1 VDNYKKYVDQLSFKI
16 FGYLIIYFV
25 ILGTAT
31 FVCYRIWPLYSPFFF
46 MTMASVAIT
55 GGFLITLALAKSA
68 AAPVRTLQDIFS
80 YKFRPTFDAREPD
93 TSKITTGRELV
104 EALRD
109 LLKSVDVGK
118 TSAVETINTAQT
130 TGNLVGTIA
139 GNLPMPVIAI
149 KSDNRIAYANKT
161 AAAYFELKGE
171 VFNSNFTEIAN
182 LSFPSEDTFD
192 NWLADCRNNKVTDTK
207 SWTRVRLTLDD
218 QSSPKQFDMIAYFS
232 KGDSTGAE
240 TLLAVFDQSDRY
252 NHDDQDVSFLALAVH
267 ELRTPLTIMRGLIE
281 VFEEE
286 VTPTLNEEMR
296 GFMGKL
302 HASAQQLTA
311 FVSNI
316 LNMAR
321 VEQNQLTLSL
331 REEEWTPIL
340 TNAINDLN
348 LRAQVHGKQIQ
359 LTIDPGLPKVAVDR
373 MGVQEV
379 VNNLVENAIKYSG
392 GANQILVRAGLNKQG
407 LVVTSIQDFG
417 VGIPQSILPHLFEK
431 YYRSHRTKGTASGT
445 GLGLYLCQAI
455 VKAHGGTIA
464 AESHEGKGS
473 TFSFT
478 LLPYGM
484 VKSEADQGQ
493 DGIIRGAHGWI
504 KNHNIYKG

>member
-1 VDNYKKYVDQLSFKI
+1 MVFATILVSTFYV
-16 FGYLIIYFV
+16 GYRVLLIRS
-25 ILGTAT
+25 LL
-31 FVCYRIWPLYSPFFF
+31 LYII
-46 MTMASVAIT
+46 AGLVSVVVGFIIT
-55 GGFLITLALAKSA
+55 IMIAKSA
-68 AAPVRTLQDIFS
+68 SEPLRWLQDIFA
-80 YKFRPTFDAREPD
+80 YKFRPTLSQTEPN
-93 TSKITTGRELV
+93 TAQIRTGREIV
-104 EALRD
+104 EGFRD
-109 LLKSVDVGK
+109 LLKS
-118 TSAVETINTAQT
+118 TAVEMSIAPTTAATQTINQSAGT
-130 TGNLVGTIA
+130 LMGTIA
-139 GNLPMPVIAI
+139 SNLPMPVLAI
-149 KSDNRIAYANKT
+149 KSDDRIAYINK
-161 AAAYFELKGE
+161 ASQSYFETKGDATGR
-171 VFNSNFTEIAN
+171 VFADIVN
-182 LSFPSEDTFD
+182 LSFPSEDTLEG
-192 NWLADCRNNKVTDTK
+192 WLADCRKNKITDTR
-207 SWTRVRLTLDD
+207 SWTRVRLTVDGQD
-218 QSSPKQFDMIAYFS
+218 SPKQFDMIAAYS

-240 TLLAVFDQSDRY
+240 TIIGLFDQSMRY

-286 VTPTLNEEMR
+286 ITPTLNEEMK

-331 REEEWTPIL
+331 REEDWAPIL
-340 TNAINDLN
+340 TNAISDLN

-359 LTIDPGLPKVAVDR
+359 LNIDSNLPKVAIDR
-373 MGVQEV
+373 IGAQEV
-379 VNNLVENAIKYSG
+379 INNLVENAIKYSG
-392 GANQILVRAGLNKQG
+392 GANQILVRSGVNSQG
-407 LVVTSIQDFG
+407 LIETSVQDFG

-455 VKAHGGTIA
+455 VKAHGGTISA
-464 AESHEGKGS
+464 QSHEGMGS

-478 LLPYGM
+478 LLPYSS
-484 VKSEADQGQ
+484 VKTEANTNE